1 MTTDLTPFDFDG
13 QAVRVVTIDGEPW
26 FVLADLC
33 AVLDIGNPSMVA
45 ARIDEVNLSQ
55 AEVQNSRGQRRQTF
69 VVSEPG
75 MYEVVIRSDKPD
87 AVRFRRWITSDVLP
101 AIRKTGS
108 YGPGALDLST
118 PAGVVAMA
126 EQFLSTARQLEA
138 AHAQIEQDR
147 PLVQQATTYAA
158 GAGDVTK
165 QTFARDVILWA
176 QTEHGVRVLHTEVVD
191 FLSRK
196 LGLFV
201 RGNRSDKGQATT
213 DAERRGLARTR
224 RGTSDSGH
232 NYGTGLLTPTGQQY
246 AWERIVRHIDEHGTL
261 ATSHLMAV
269 SS

>member
-1 MTTDLTPFDFDG
+1 MTTALTPFDFDG

-26 FVLADLC
+26 FVLTDLC
-33 AVLDIGNPSMVA
+33 AVLGLANVGNVA
-45 ARIDEVNLSQ
+45 ARLDEAGVRSADIRSGGQ
-55 AEVQNSRGQRRQTF
+55 MRGVT
-69 VVSEPG
+69 VVSEAG

-87 AVRFRRWITSDVLP
+87 AVRFRRWITSEVLP
-101 AIRKTGS
+101 AIRKTGT
-108 YGPGALDLST
+108 YGPPSLDLST

-138 AHAQIEQDR
+138 AHARIEQDR
-147 PLVQQATTYAA
+147 PLVQQATTFAA
-158 GAGDVTK
+158 GTGDVTK

-176 QTEHGVRVLHTEVVD
+176 QNEHGVRVLHAEVVD

-246 AWERIVRHIDEHGTL
+246 AWERIIRHIDEHGAL

-269 SS
+269 GS